1 MVPATLSAEIAIAFY
16 EGDTTRCSVSL
27 YTGNASK
34 FVHCD
39 AYHSGFL
46 GLLLLLFHV
55 RSNLPDT
62 ISETSKTL
70 LLSIILPYAQC
81 NSSVW
86 PRGIPGLPPDVAVHM
101 RVSVLEL
108 VYRLLRLWGIAQVMM
123 QPKVSCH
130 RHGLSHQGE
139 QTESVNGALEQIL
152 PTGRRMW

>member
-86 PRGIPGLPPDVAVHM
+86 PRGIPRLPPDVAVHM
-101 RVSVLEL
+101 RIRPGACVPFVA
-108 VYRLLRLWGIAQVMM
+108 VVGDCA
-123 QPKVSCH
+123 
-130 RHGLSHQGE
+130 SHDA
-139 QTESVNGALEQIL
+139 TESFL
-152 PTGRRMW
+152 PQARLKSPGRTN